1 MTYRFS
7 IKKEPTWINVIA
19 RHEAISFWVSDNKRM
34 FNRSSCAMTYCF
46 SIKKEPTAV
55 TVIARYQAI
64 TILGILKQKI
74 ASIVSLSQ

>member
-1 MTYRFS
+1 LRGTKQSHFGYS
-7 IKKEPTWINVIA
+7 ITKGC
-19 RHEAISFWVSDNKRM
+19 